1 MTTPSAPPAEA
12 IDVDILAVDDTPA
25 NLAALDAVL
34 AQPDVNVVRAT
45 SGAEALALLQTRAF
59 AAVILDAQMPI
70 MDGFE
75 VARRIRG
82 SGLRGTTPIIFLTA
96 FDVSTDEM
104 HRAYASGA
112 VDFVVK
118 PFDPDI
124 LRSKVAVF
132 VDLFRKSRQAEAAA
146 AMRVRI
152 ARERAQATARE
163 AEYERIAQLK
173 DEFLATLAHELR
185 TPLTSLVVAADTL
198 QQIPVQDPRLE
209 RLHDLIGGQLAHL
222 TRLVEDSLE
231 VARFTRG
238 KIVLRPENID
248 LRDVVQRAIELSQ
261 AAIDAQGV
269 DLVVTGAPE
278 PVSTFADH
286 VRLAQVISNLIV
298 NAAKFSNWGGRV
310 AVTLEAN
317 EHRAI
322 ITVRDWGRG
331 IPPPDLV
338 RIFEPFVQSEAGD
351 TWRGGLGIG
360 LALVKKLVELH
371 GGIVRAT
378 SAGSGH
384 GAEFVVT
391 LPRATVPVTI
401 APTELATAA
410 KPHTPARV
418 LVVDDNSEVRNAVEL
433 FLQLAGHSV
442 TTADSGRAALVAIES
457 TNPDVVLLDI
467 DLPDLDGY
475 AVAKQVRASRTD
487 ARPRLVAMT
496 GTVGAGARDRAL
508 RTGFDAH
515 VPKPVDGRTL
525 TRIMNET

>member
-1 MTTPSAPPAEA
+1 MTPSASPAER

-25 NLAALDAVL
+25 NLVALDAVL

-45 SGAEALALLQTRAF
+45 SGAQALALALAHEF
-59 AAVILDAQMPI
+59 AVVILDAQMPI

-82 SGLRGTTPIIFLTA
+82 IGSRRTTPIIFLTA
-96 FDVSTDEM
+96 FDVSADEVQ
-104 HRAYASGA
+104 RAYASGA

-124 LRSKVAVF
+124 LRCKVAVF
-132 VDLFRKSRQAEAAA
+132 VELFRKSRQAEAAA

-152 ARERAQATARE
+152 ARERAEATARE
-163 AEYERIAQLK
+163 AEHERISQLK

-198 QQIPVQDPRLE
+198 QQVPVQDARLA
-209 RLHDLIGGQLAHL
+209 RLHGLIRGQLAHL

-248 LRDVVQRAIELSQ
+248 LRDVIQRAIELSQ

-269 DLVVTGAPE
+269 ALEVTGPPE
-278 PVSTFADH
+278 PVPTRADS
-286 VRLAQVISNLIV
+286 VRLAQVTSNLII

-310 AVTLEAN
+310 AVGLEAS
-317 EHRAI
+317 ERQAV

-331 IPPPDLV
+331 IPPPDLE
-338 RIFEPFVQSEAGD
+338 RIFEPYVQSEAGD

-360 LALVKKLVELH
+360 LALVKKLVALH
-371 GGIVRAT
+371 GGSVRAA

-391 LPRATVPVTI
+391 LPRTATAVAI
-401 APTELATAA
+401 AHAELAAA
-410 KPHTPARV
+410 PEIHTPARV
-418 LVVDDNSEVRNAVEL
+418 LVVDDNSEVRSAVEL

-442 TTADSGRAALVAIES
+442 TTADSGSAALVAIAR
-457 TNPDVVLLDI
+457 TDPDVVLLDI

-475 AVAKQVRASRTD
+475 TVAKQVRASRTD

-508 RTGFDAH
+508 HTGFDAH
-515 VPKPVDGRTL
+515 VPKPIDGRTL
-525 TRIMNET
+525 ARIMNET